1 MSFPSWASRLASGS
15 ALAALAL
22 IAVPAAKADVV
33 ETFDLSGS
41 FNSFPFPSPVAF
53 TGTID
58 LDFTNPAATSV
69 DVAVD
74 GLPAYNQSPSLRFAL
89 SVNQAVVD
97 ASNST
102 GDMLTL
108 MFTIPNL
115 GKLAGFN
122 LNGGAI
128 VGGEASFGGGTGI
141 LLDPTGVITP
151 DPSNPAI
158 PDPPHPPPVPVP
170 EPSTWVMLLLG
181 FVGLGLAAKGRR
193 AIRFLAGKA

>member
-58 LDFTNPAATSV
+58 LDFTNNTATSV
-69 DVAVD
+69 DITVD
-74 GLPAYNQSPSLRFAL
+74 GFPAYNQSPSLFL
-89 SVNQAVVD
+89 ISGSQAVLEAYD
-97 ASNST
+97 GS
-102 GDMLTL
+102 GDTLTL
-108 MFTIPNL
+108 MFSVPHQGTLKDFTGGTIA
-115 GKLAGFN
+115 GSEAGF
-122 LNGGAI
+122 
-128 VGGEASFGGGTGI
+128 GGTCC
-141 LLDPTGVITP
+141 LFDPKGVITP
-151 DPSNPAI
+151 DPSDPVTPAA
-158 PDPPHPPPVPVP
+158 VP

-193 AIRFLAGKA
+193 AIGFLAGKA